1 MFKMKSNEFP
11 VAMSPIGGNTLPSTQ
26 YTDYIST
33 ALDVLPRL
41 QTKAINA

>member
-1 MFKMKSNEFP
+1 
-11 VAMSPIGGNTLPSTQ
+11 LPSTQ

-41 QTKAINA
+41 QTKAINAWNIAKSKYHIKGTLVLYI